1 MPANKVQLDRVLNAF
16 QAFQKL
22 GKGRART
29 EQEKLEHAQELE
41 RVAKAQ
47 AKQRAGR

>member
-1 MPANKVQLDRVLNAF
+1 MPANKDQLDRVLTAF

-29 EQEKLEHAQELE
+29 EQERIEHEQELE
-41 RVAKAQ
+41 RVAKEK
-47 AKQRAGR
+47 AKQRASR